1 MDAGN
6 VPKYKDFGKA
16 IFRNLNGTDTYNRVD
31 KINVNNSRIVNPAHA
46 GRDFGLISKKV
57 EPKTVDKIVKHQ

>member
-31 KINVNNSRIVNPAHA
+31 KINVNNLLNVCLPFSSEIKSVLPA
-46 GRDFGLISKKV
+46 
-57 EPKTVDKIVKHQ
+57 